1 MTSKQ
6 SGLCWILLLAFHW
19 PLVTGLYR
27 RPGAGENGIL
37 PHLRMGDESQFG
49 RIGQPQVSEPPS
61 FTPMWVPVHWGPRPR
76 QRWYNSLP
84 FHLALFLLTVLT
96 TLIVGTHIALNYA
109 QNLPVF
115 DWDVSLA
122 YFRELWRHPGLLVLG
137 VPFSFTLLSI
147 LLAHELGHYFTCR
160 HYGIHATYPY
170 FIPAPTLIGTLG
182 AFIRIKSPIV
192 NRRELFDVGISG
204 PIAGFVLA
212 IPALIVAIFLA
223 KGAMPATSPDSIS
236 LGNPLAVI
244 LLTKLFR
251 RGINPAEIILHP
263 VGCAAWVG
271 LFATALNLLPV
282 GQLDGGHILYAVLGD
297 KCRNISR
304 GFFLVLLPLGSF
316 CWYGWIAWA
325 VILFFLGLR
334 HPRVIEPEE
343 PLGKKRKILALV
355 AALILILTFLP
366 TPFRV

>member
-1 MTSKQ
+1 
-6 SGLCWILLLAFHW
+6 
-19 PLVTGLYR
+19 
-27 RPGAGENGIL
+27 
-37 PHLRMGDESQFG
+37 MGDESQIE
-49 RIGQPQVSEPPS
+49 RISQRQVSEAPW
-61 FTPMWVPVHWGPRPR
+61 FTPGWVPVRWPLRPR
-76 QRWYNSLP
+76 KRWYNSLA
-84 FHLALFLLTVLT
+84 FHLGLFLLTVVT
-96 TLIVGTHIALNYA
+96 TLIVGTHIELNYA
-109 QNLPVF
+109 QTLPVF

-122 YFRELWRHPGLLVLG
+122 YFRELWRHPEMLVLG

-212 IPALIVAIFLA
+212 IPALILAIFLT
-223 KGAMPATSPDSIS
+223 KGAMPSTSPDSIS

-244 LLTKLFR
+244 LLARLFR
-251 RGINPAEIILHP
+251 NGINPAEIILHP

-297 KCRNISR
+297 RCRNISR
-304 GFFLVLLPLGSF
+304 GFFLVLLPLGYF

-334 HPRVIEPEE
+334 HPRVIEPVE
-343 PLGKKRKILALV
+343 PLGPERKFLAAV

-366 TPFRV
+366 TPFSFH

>member
-1 MTSKQ
+1 
-6 SGLCWILLLAFHW
+6 
-19 PLVTGLYR
+19 
-27 RPGAGENGIL
+27 
-37 PHLRMGDESQFG
+37 MGDESQFG
-49 RIGQPQVSEPPS
+49 RMGQPPVGEMPWSARV
-61 FTPMWVPVHWGPRPR
+61 WVPAHWGPGSHK
-76 QRWYNSLP
+76 RWYHSLP
-84 FHLALFLLTVLT
+84 FHLGLFLLTVLT

-109 QNLPVF
+109 QNVPAF

-122 YFRELWRHPGLLVLG
+122 FFGTLWRHPELLLLG
-137 VPFSFTLLSI
+137 VPFSFTLLGI

-160 HYGIHATYPY
+160 HYGIYATYPY
-170 FIPAPTLIGTLG
+170 FLPAPTLIGTLG

-204 PIAGFVLA
+204 PLAGFVIA
-212 IPALIVAIFLA
+212 IPALIMAIFLTR
-223 KGAMPATSPDSIS
+223 GALPATTPDSIL

-244 LLTKLFR
+244 LLAKLFR
-251 RGINPAEIILHP
+251 SGINPAEIILHP

-297 KCRNISR
+297 KCRTISR
-304 GFFLVLLPLGSF
+304 GLFLVLLPLGIF

-334 HPRVIEPEE
+334 HPKVIEPVE
-343 PLGKKRKILALV
+343 PLGRKRKILALL
-355 AALILILTFLP
+355 AAIILVLTFLP
-366 TPFRV
+366 TPFKIQ

>member
-1 MTSKQ
+1 
-6 SGLCWILLLAFHW
+6 
-19 PLVTGLYR
+19 
-27 RPGAGENGIL
+27 
-37 PHLRMGDESQFG
+37 MGDESQFG
-49 RIGQPQVSEPPS
+49 RISQPQVNEISWSSPG
-61 FTPMWVPVHWGPRPR
+61 WVSVHWPPRPR

-96 TLIVGTHIALNYA
+96 TLVVGTHIALNYA
-109 QNLPVF
+109 HNIPVF
-115 DWDVSLA
+115 DWDISLA
-122 YFRELWRHPGLLVLG
+122 YFRELCRHPALLVIG
-137 VPFSFTLLSI
+137 VPFSSTLLAI
-147 LLAHELGHYFTCR
+147 LLAHELGHYLTCR

-170 FIPAPTLIGTLG
+170 FIPAPTLIGTMG

-192 NRRELFDVGISG
+192 NRRELFDVGVSG

-212 IPALIVAIFLA
+212 IPALILATFLA
-223 KGAMPATSPDSIS
+223 KGAMPATTPDSIS
-236 LGNPLAVI
+236 LGNSLAVI

-251 RGINPAEIILHP
+251 PGINPSEILLHP

-304 GFFLVLLPLGSF
+304 GLFLVLLPLGFF

-325 VILFFLGLR
+325 VVLFFLGLR
-334 HPRVIEPEE
+334 HPRVIEPVE
-343 PLGKKRKILALV
+343 PLGRRRKILALV
-355 AALILILTFLP
+355 AAIILVLTFLP
-366 TPFRV
+366 TPFRVQ

>member
-1 MTSKQ
+1 
-6 SGLCWILLLAFHW
+6 
-19 PLVTGLYR
+19 
-27 RPGAGENGIL
+27 
-37 PHLRMGDESQFG
+37 MGDESQFG
-49 RIGQPQVSEPPS
+49 RIGQPPVSEIPWS
-61 FTPMWVPVHWGPRPR
+61 TPAWVPVRWGLGARK
-76 QRWYNSLP
+76 RWYNSLP
-84 FHLALFLLTVLT
+84 FHLGLFLLTVLT
-96 TLIVGTHIALNYA
+96 TLIVGAHIELNYA

-122 YFRELWRHPGLLVLG
+122 FFRELWRQPELLVLG
-137 VPFSFTLLSI
+137 VPFSSTLLGI
-147 LLAHELGHYFTCR
+147 LLAHELGHYLTCR
-160 HYGIHATYPY
+160 HHGIHATYPY

-212 IPALIVAIFLA
+212 IPALILAIFLT
-223 KGAMPATSPDSIS
+223 KGTVPATTPDSIS

-251 RGINPAEIILHP
+251 SGINPAEIILHP

-297 KCRNISR
+297 RCRNISR
-304 GFFLVLLPLGSF
+304 GFFLVLLPLGYF

-325 VILFFLGLR
+325 AILFFIGLR
-334 HPRVIEPEE
+334 HPKLIEPAE
-343 PLGKKRKILALV
+343 PLGRKRKILALV
-355 AALILILTFLP
+355 AAIILVLTFLP
-366 TPFRV
+366 TPFKIQ

>member
-1 MTSKQ
+1 M
-6 SGLCWILLLAFHW
+6 
-19 PLVTGLYR
+19 

-49 RIGQPQVSEPPS
+49 RISQPQVSEIPWS
-61 FTPMWVPVHWGPRPR
+61 TQSWVPVHWPLRPR
-76 QRWYNSLP
+76 KRWFNSLP
-84 FHLALFLLTVLT
+84 FHLALFLLTVVS

-109 QNLPVF
+109 QNVPVF
-115 DWDVSLA
+115 DWDVLLA
-122 YFRELWRHPGLLVLG
+122 YFRELWRHPALLLLG

-160 HYGIHATYPY
+160 HYGIRATYPY

-212 IPALIVAIFLA
+212 IPALILATFLC
-223 KGAMPATSPDSIS
+223 KGSMPVTTPDSIL
-236 LGNPLAVI
+236 LGNPLAAI
-244 LLTKLFR
+244 LVTRLFR
-251 RGINPAEIILHP
+251 HGINPATVILHP

-282 GQLDGGHILYAVLGD
+282 GQLDGGHILYAVLGE
-297 KCRNISR
+297 KCRIISR
-304 GFFLVLLPLGSF
+304 GFFLVLLPLGYF
-316 CWYGWIAWA
+316 CWYGWLAWA

-334 HPRVIEPEE
+334 HPMLIEPEE
-343 PLGKKRKILALV
+343 PLGRKRKILALV
-355 AALILILTFLP
+355 AALMLVLTFLP
-366 TPFRV
+366 TPFRF

>member
-1 MTSKQ
+1 
-6 SGLCWILLLAFHW
+6 
-19 PLVTGLYR
+19 
-27 RPGAGENGIL
+27 
-37 PHLRMGDESQFG
+37 MGDESQFG
-49 RIGQPQVSEPPS
+49 RIGQPQVSEMPWSSPA
-61 FTPMWVPVHWGPRPR
+61 WVPARWSPRPR
-76 QRWYNSLP
+76 QRWYSSLP
-84 FHLALFLLTVLT
+84 LHVVLFLLTVLP
-96 TLIVGTHIALNYA
+96 TLIVGAHIALNYA
-109 QNLPVF
+109 RNLPVF

-122 YFRELWRHPGLLVLG
+122 FFRELWRHPGLLILG
-137 VPFSFTLLSI
+137 VPFSSTLLSI

-160 HYGIHATYPY
+160 HYGIDVTYPY

-212 IPALIVAIFLA
+212 IPALILAIFLT
-223 KGAMPATSPDSIS
+223 KGAMPLTSPDSIS

-244 LLTKLFR
+244 LLAKLFR
-251 RGINPAEIILHP
+251 SGINPAEIISHP

-271 LFATALNLLPV
+271 LFATTLNLLPV

-304 GFFLVLLPLGSF
+304 GFFLVLLPLGYF

-325 VILFFLGLR
+325 VILFLLGLR
-334 HPRVIEPEE
+334 HPRVIEPVES
-343 PLGKKRKILALV
+343 LGRKRKILALV

-366 TPFRV
+366 TPFRMQ